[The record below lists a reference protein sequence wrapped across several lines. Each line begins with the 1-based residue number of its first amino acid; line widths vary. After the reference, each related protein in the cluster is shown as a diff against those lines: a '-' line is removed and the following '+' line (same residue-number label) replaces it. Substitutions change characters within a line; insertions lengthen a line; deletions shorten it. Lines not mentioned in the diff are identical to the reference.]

1 MNVLETKMFRSTSQ
15 KYLAYAGVVV
25 VNATVAGLPDV
36 KSKIFDCYKM
46 LFVQT
51 FFQHTV
57 KLCIVH
63 TIMPPFC

>member
-1 MNVLETKMFRSTSQ
+1 
-15 KYLAYAGVVV
+15 
-25 VNATVAGLPDV
+25 
-36 KSKIFDCYKM
+36 M

-63 TIMPPFC
+63 TIMPPFCWIASFCG